1 MKKIFFK
8 DINIDRVD
16 NFLKKQNEYNINS
29 QKIPYIQSVEFSIN
43 GACNRRCFFCPRVD
57 EKKYKNI
64 YESLPMEYFLS
75 VLKDLK
81 SNNYNGRFSF
91 SGFCE
96 PLLTKD
102 LYKYIK
108 NIKLILGNVEIEI
121 VTNGDPLKKNGETL
135 LKQLFD
141 NGLTNIRISLYDNEN
156 QIKYFNSIKKS
167 LMLNDEQFI
176 LRKRYLG
183 PAKSYG
189 MTISNRAGSIEIKND
204 FFELKKLPEPLK
216 ESCYYPMYKVLID
229 YNGDVL
235 MCSNDWKKQQIMG
248 NVKNSTISNIWNSEK
263 FIEMRKK
270 LIKKDRNHL
279 ACNVCDVNGRL
290 NGEAPFKSWVKYFK
304 NSK

>member
-1 MKKIFFK
+1 
-8 DINIDRVD
+8 
-16 NFLKKQNEYNINS
+16 
-29 QKIPYIQSVEFSIN
+29 
-43 GACNRRCFFCPRVD
+43 
-57 EKKYKNI
+57 
-64 YESLPMEYFLS
+64 
-75 VLKDLK
+75 
-81 SNNYNGRFSF
+81 
-91 SGFCE
+91 
-96 PLLTKD
+96 
-102 LYKYIK
+102 
-108 NIKLILGNVEIEI
+108 
-121 VTNGDPLKKNGETL
+121 
-135 LKQLFD
+135 
-141 NGLTNIRISLYDNEN
+141 
-156 QIKYFNSIKKS
+156 
-167 LMLNDEQFI
+167 
-176 LRKRYLG
+176 
-183 PAKSYG
+183 